1 VTWQGRALVVEDDPE
16 TANLLAATMRQIGF
30 TPLVAADGYE
40 ALTTTRPGDGYQA
53 LTHLKRDAVTQ
64 TIPVIT
70 ISAHV
75 ADMEQERTTDATEA
89 GGD

>member
-40 ALTTTRPGDGYQA
+40 ALAMTRPGDGW
-53 LTHLKRDAVTQ
+53 
-64 TIPVIT
+64 IPGFDPPE
-70 ISAHV
+70 ARCC
-75 ADMEQERTTDATEA
+75 DTDDSRHH
-89 GGD
+89 GFGSRG